1 MVIQRNKGQSL
12 LEYAILLSVVVAALL
27 LMQFIVKRGYEGS
40 LKDSSDKMGDRYSLA
55 NGTSLDVRKMLSDQV
70 ISDKQGT
77 NKTLEAF
84 LPANVTMVSLGGNTT
99 ILAAS
104 VLEHVDRRGGT
115 STINNT
121 VRIDS
126 VKNETVRWDL
136 VVPTLNTSLYA
147 DPTI

>member
-40 LKDSSDKMGDRYSLA
+40 LKDASDKMGDRYSLA
-55 NGTSLDVRKMLSDQV
+55 NGTSLDVRKMVTDQV
-70 ISDKQGT
+70 IADKQGT
-77 NKTLEAF
+77 NVTMAGF
-84 LPANVTMVSLGGNTT
+84 LPANVTLVSLPGGNTT
-99 ILAAS
+99 IISAG
-104 VLEHVDRRGGT
+104 VLEHVDRRGGQ

-121 VRIDS
+121 VRLDS
-126 VKNETVRWDL
+126 VKNETVRWDQVL
-136 VVPTLNTSLYA
+136 PTNTTYA